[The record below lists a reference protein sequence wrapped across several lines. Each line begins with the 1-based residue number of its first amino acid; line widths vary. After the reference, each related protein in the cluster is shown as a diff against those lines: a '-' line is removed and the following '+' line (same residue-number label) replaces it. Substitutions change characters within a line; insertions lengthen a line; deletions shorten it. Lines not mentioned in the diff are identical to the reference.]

1 MSHTLTLEVPEEVY
15 ESLLKVAEQTGQPP
29 ESLAVR
35 WLAQASRRDSD
46 DPLEEFIGAFP
57 GHGSGGGSDWADRHD
72 WYLGEA
78 ALGAAK
84 GLEDEG

>member
-15 ESLLKVAEQTGQPP
+15 ESLLKIAEQTGQPP

-35 WLAQASRRDSD
+35 WLAQASREGID
-46 DPLEEFIGAFP
+46 DPLEQFIGAFD
-57 GHGSGGGSDWADRHD
+57 GRGSDWVDRHD
-72 WYLGEA
+72 RYLGEA

-84 GLEDEG
+84 GSEDEE